1 MTSTGAKQ
9 APHVP
14 VLVSEVIGALAI
26 HGGDTVV
33 DGTFGAGGYTQAM
46 LAAGAGRVIGFD
58 RDPEAIEAGRSLVPD
73 PRLTLVE
80 ERFSQ
85 MDRALADRGI
95 AHVDA
100 IALDIGVSSMQ
111 LDRAE
116 RGFSFQ
122 ADGPLDMRMSK
133 SGLTAAEFLNSADEA
148 EIARVL
154 RDYGEEPRARA
165 IARAIVAARPVER
178 TAELAAIVRRA
189 AGFRPGQKSD
199 PATRTFQ
206 AIRIHLNA
214 ELDELEEGLDAA
226 ERAQRPGGRLA
237 VVTFHSLEDR
247 IVKRFFRERSGGSP
261 AGSRHRPALVD
272 PAEPTFERVA
282 KPVSPTER
290 ELAANPR
297 ARSARLRSAVRTSA
311 PPARKDCN
319 ERSKLRLAVHGR
331 QLRRRGARLLPR
343 LAPRGVR
350 ALGARERRDQD
361 RARPARSAHA
371 ANRNRDSRPPV
382 AARALECRRLCA
394 VGARRQPVP
403 RGQLRARTARPAG
416 PSGRLQGARGARLG
430 ARARAGESAARRGS
444 TGRIRRSVGGVA
456 ERLAPRSQPQDRD
469 ARGPGKN
476 GRRIAPNGR
485 DEVRRQAGYGGEA
498 GALQGCG

>member
-1 MTSTGAKQ
+1 MTSAGTAK

-14 VLVSEVIGALAI
+14 VLVKDVIGALAI
-26 HGGDTVV
+26 HGGETIV

-73 PRLTLVE
+73 PISTGRLTLVE

-85 MDRALADRGI
+85 MDRALAERGI
-95 AHVDA
+95 DLVDA

-148 EIARVL
+148 EIVRVL

-214 ELDELEEGLDAA
+214 ELDELEEGLEAA
-226 ERAQRPGGRLA
+226 ERALRPGGRLA
-237 VVTFHSLEDR
+237 IVTFHSLEDR

-261 AGSRHRPALVD
+261 AGSRHRPALID
-272 PAEPTFERVA
+272 PTEPTFERVA

-311 PPARKDCN
+311 PARK
-319 ERSKLRLAVHGR
+319 E
-331 QLRRRGARLLPR
+331 
-343 LAPRGVR
+343 
-350 ALGARERRDQD
+350 
-361 RARPARSAHA
+361 
-371 ANRNRDSRPPV
+371 
-382 AARALECRRLCA
+382 
-394 VGARRQPVP
+394 
-403 RGQLRARTARPAG
+403 
-416 PSGRLQGARGARLG
+416 RLQ
-430 ARARAGESAARRGS
+430 
-444 TGRIRRSVGGVA
+444 
-456 ERLAPRSQPQDRD
+456 
-469 ARGPGKN
+469 
-476 GRRIAPNGR
+476 
-485 DEVRRQAGYGGEA
+485 
-498 GALQGCG
+498 